1 MGTDMQMETQK
12 GPTLQESGNHKSYFE
27 HMYFFFHKWNCTLC
41 FALCITFTDVIIFF
55 MLIIDIDHNFYAT

>member
-27 HMYFFFHKWNCTLC
+27 HMYFFFTNGTVHYVLLC
-41 FALCITFTDVIIFF
+41 VLLLL
-55 MLIIDIDHNFYAT
+55 MS